1 MGMNL
6 FELHS
11 YSQFPYEYVKESLML
26 KSRIIHWKGKKK
38 NFSSSYVKLSTVAT
52 TLANEAGLF
61 PENYVAI
68 SGKLQNQKWILYCSS
83 YFANLK
89 ASKDVL

>member
-11 YSQFPYEYVKESLML
+11 YLQFTYEYVEESLML
-26 KSRIIHWKGKKK
+26 KSRIIHWKKIKT
-38 NFSSSYVKLSTVAT
+38 SLSYAKLSTVAT

-61 PENYVAI
+61 PANYADI
-68 SGKLQNQKWILYCSS
+68 SGLRTQESFKTRSRFYTAVVILPT
-83 YFANLK
+83 
-89 ASKDVL
+89 